1 MKGDQISLINKK
13 RVILHKA
20 HEIFLRDRVEL
31 TGDDR
36 EDTIVQG
43 VCQRKVIPQHL
54 TIGDVNGFLILDGEG
69 GTEGLEGG

>member
-13 RVILHKA
+13 RLVFHEA

-69 GTEGLEGG
+69 GTERLEGG